1 MEPRCVITEFRLPEI
16 EDGVSKVT
24 VVAWHR
30 QPGDAVAVGDVLL
43 EVMTEKVN
51 IAVESTAAG
60 TVTEILYPVDAEV
73 AVNSVVARIEQ
84 RD

>member
-1 MEPRCVITEFRLPEI
+1 VITEFRLPEI
-16 EDGVSKVT
+16 EDGVAKVT

-30 QPGDAVAVGDVLL
+30 QPGDAIAVGDVLL

-60 TVTEILYPVDAEV
+60 AVTEILYPVDAEV
-73 AVNSVVARIEQ
+73 AVDSVVARIEQ

>member
-1 MEPRCVITEFRLPEI
+1 VITEFRLPEI

-24 VVAWHR
+24 VVVWHR
-30 QPGDAVAVGDVLL
+30 QPGDAIAVGDVLL